1 MNPPLL
7 FALFNRLR
15 ANAGDYGAISRALA
29 EAVCEID
36 GATTTGVYLRD
47 YAGETLF
54 LAGQFP
60 NSSFPKED
68 APRLSAEGW
77 DDPVCYCLHTG
88 NSASFTRISEL
99 PESVKLISTS
109 PDIRSYNVYPIPE
122 LSSGGMGC
130 VLALYPTSSRGRQAA
145 CQYLCLYAGAL
156 LELALGRKQSGY
168 ALQSLEKEIRQLK
181 EDKSRRQNLTL
192 VGNSPATH
200 SLRTAISRVC
210 SSNAPL
216 LITGETGTGKN
227 LLARMVHDAGNRCGG
242 PFLEIN
248 CGALTASLLESEL
261 FGHVKGA
268 FSGAVSNT
276 KGLLRSA
283 DGGTVFLD
291 ELGEMPPQLQVALL
305 QVLQEH
311 KVRPVGDTKF

>member
-109 PDIRSYNVYPIPE
+109 PYIRSYNVYPIPE

-145 CQYLCLYAGAL
+145 CQ
-156 LELALGRKQSGY
+156 
-168 ALQSLEKEIRQLK
+168 
-181 EDKSRRQNLTL
+181 
-192 VGNSPATH
+192 
-200 SLRTAISRVC
+200 
-210 SSNAPL
+210 
-216 LITGETGTGKN
+216 
-227 LLARMVHDAGNRCGG
+227 
-242 PFLEIN
+242 
-248 CGALTASLLESEL
+248 
-261 FGHVKGA
+261 
-268 FSGAVSNT
+268 
-276 KGLLRSA
+276 
-283 DGGTVFLD
+283 
-291 ELGEMPPQLQVALL
+291 
-305 QVLQEH
+305 
-311 KVRPVGDTKF
+311 